1 MLYYK
6 TVPESLG
13 CSLVNWSVIK
23 MSQHCEYAKA
33 YEEGRIK
40 GGSRPVLLG
49 SCSQTAIWYINGTDI
64 PVCYYHK
71 KLAEGAIGSY
81 AV

>member
-1 MLYYK
+1 MFF
-6 TVPESLG
+6 G
-13 CSLVNWSVIK
+13 NWSVIK

-33 YEEGRIK
+33 YEEGRIANVSK
-40 GGSRPVLLG
+40 PTLLG
-49 SCSQTAIWYINGTDI
+49 NCSQPAIWYINGTDI
-64 PVCYYHK
+64 TVCYYHK